1 MEDINS
7 ALATAQG
14 MQDGLFGRDAPTL
27 SVSDWLKQQ
36 AEPEKPPVSLK
47 TLKKNEVEKIMSA
60 VQKGISAAKNYYQAV
75 VEPELIRR
83 DEVRNANEA
92 LYRKKFPNL
101 SDKSKFVSMDLNNT
115 VEWIKPSLVE
125 VFTGN
130 ESPIT
135 IAGSTVQNDDRAT
148 RLQQLIE
155 YQLTRKNNYT
165 TMVHDVVDDALSLN
179 FGVSKVWW
187 RREEQRERYKMLL
200 DIRDMQSAMML
211 TQATL
216 TGEIEIQSIK
226 ELDGAPDLYDVRF
239 DHVKVVANYP
249 VVEHIPPTELRF
261 TPEAR
266 TLQECKF
273 VAHRKIVK
281 GDYLKR
287 KEQDGTYQNV
297 TQALEETGDTNFTD
311 ADTYI
316 NPQLNENG
324 MRVTDGDDA
333 SKDVELY
340 ESYIDVDYNND
351 GVYEHLIVH
360 SVGNT
365 PLSIQTNEF
374 DIAPFFAMGGK
385 RQSSRIF
392 ADRGLAEEIE
402 GLQDLKT
409 ALIKQVVINVGK
421 NNDQQKFINV
431 QQIQDVDALLNGDE
445 YVPVSGDP
453 NSMIYNP
460 PQANISPLTMD
471 LVNYAESEIENRSGS
486 TKYNQGL
493 DSNSLNKMLDINIPV
508 PMADGSYKLL
518 KDIVDGDRIIGRN
531 GSPTV
536 VLKAHAIHYPEKAYN
551 ITFQSGEVIKAGGE
565 HLWTVKTQTGDWKT
579 INTDAM
585 YQYMRT
591 HGGNLYIPRV
601 GHVNF
606 DGCSSLP
613 LDPYILGYYL
623 GNGHRHSCRITTPDI
638 EVVERFSQWCEEHDG
653 DIKPCK
659 TGQNSGE
666 AVTYTI
672 TGGLWNILK
681 ELQIVK
687 RGGDDWEA
695 IKYIPDCYFK
705 ASYTNRLELLR
716 GLMDADGCHHSGALC
731 VFSQVEGRLL
741 DDVIKLIKSLGM
753 WPTKH
758 YVDPGSGGFD
768 TRKLHYNIHFSAND
782 NPFCV
787 SRKSKKWRQRT
798 RCVDKQKIVS
808 ILPTDVC
815 LMRCLTVDAKDG
827 LFCVGKL
834 FTVTH
839 NTATGITAILGQA
852 DKRIKLVARLLA
864 ENWIVPMTRFVILL
878 NKKYG
883 EPVQTFRF
891 KDMDVS
897 ISSEDMDIDYDLIIN
912 VGNGAGTK
920 EARIQ
925 SYMLLLSQVYP
936 VLSQAGVATPKSYYA
951 AGTALLEEMGLKN
964 TQGILLDPDSQEA
977 QAMQAQQAQQAV
989 QQAQAAQQ
997 AQLHTELAL
1006 KQADYAGK
1014 AAVASI
1020 PRISANIKDLPV
1032 DAQLD
1037 IINNGTSGKT
1047 TPEAIAQREV
1057 LNHV

>member
-47 TLKKNEVEKIMSA
+47 TLKKSEVDKIMSA

-75 VEPELIRR
+75 VEPELIHR

-179 FGVSKVWW
+179 FGVAKVWW

-216 TGEIEIQSIK
+216 TGEIEIRSIK
-226 ELDGAPDLYDVRF
+226 ELDGAPDLYEVRF

-316 NPQLNENG
+316 NPQLDDKG

-351 GVYEHLIVH
+351 GIYEHLIVH

-392 ADRGLAEEIE
+392 ADRSLAEEVE

-431 QQIQDVDALLNGDE
+431 QQIEDVDALLNGDE
-445 YVPVSGDP
+445 YVPVKGDP
-453 NSMIYNP
+453 NAMIYNP

-493 DSNSLNKMLDINIPV
+493 DSNSLNK
-508 PMADGSYKLL
+508 
-518 KDIVDGDRIIGRN
+518 
-531 GSPTV
+531 
-536 VLKAHAIHYPEKAYN
+536 
-551 ITFQSGEVIKAGGE
+551 
-565 HLWTVKTQTGDWKT
+565 
-579 INTDAM
+579 
-585 YQYMRT
+585 
-591 HGGNLYIPRV
+591 
-601 GHVNF
+601 
-606 DGCSSLP
+606 
-613 LDPYILGYYL
+613 
-623 GNGHRHSCRITTPDI
+623 
-638 EVVERFSQWCEEHDG
+638 
-653 DIKPCK
+653 
-659 TGQNSGE
+659 
-666 AVTYTI
+666 
-672 TGGLWNILK
+672 
-681 ELQIVK
+681 
-687 RGGDDWEA
+687 
-695 IKYIPDCYFK
+695 
-705 ASYTNRLELLR
+705 
-716 GLMDADGCHHSGALC
+716 
-731 VFSQVEGRLL
+731 
-741 DDVIKLIKSLGM
+741 
-753 WPTKH
+753 
-758 YVDPGSGGFD
+758 
-768 TRKLHYNIHFSAND
+768 
-782 NPFCV
+782 
-787 SRKSKKWRQRT
+787 
-798 RCVDKQKIVS
+798 
-808 ILPTDVC
+808 
-815 LMRCLTVDAKDG
+815 
-827 LFCVGKL
+827 
-834 FTVTH
+834 
-839 NTATGITAILGQA
+839 TATGITAILGQA

-997 AQLHTELAL
+997 AQLQTELAL

>member
-1 MEDINS
+1 
-7 ALATAQG
+7 

-60 VQKGISAAKNYYQAV
+60 VQKGISAAKDYYQAV
-75 VEPELIRR
+75 VEPKIIRR

-179 FGVSKVWW
+179 FGVAKVWW

-216 TGEIEIQSIK
+216 TGEIEIRSIK

-365 PLSIQTNEF
+365 PLAIQTNEF

-421 NNDQQKFINV
+421 NNDQQKFINI

-471 LVNYAESEIENRSGS
+471 IVNYAESEIENRSGS

-493 DSNSLNKMLDINIPV
+493 DSNSLNK
-508 PMADGSYKLL
+508 
-518 KDIVDGDRIIGRN
+518 
-531 GSPTV
+531 
-536 VLKAHAIHYPEKAYN
+536 
-551 ITFQSGEVIKAGGE
+551 
-565 HLWTVKTQTGDWKT
+565 
-579 INTDAM
+579 
-585 YQYMRT
+585 
-591 HGGNLYIPRV
+591 
-601 GHVNF
+601 
-606 DGCSSLP
+606 
-613 LDPYILGYYL
+613 
-623 GNGHRHSCRITTPDI
+623 
-638 EVVERFSQWCEEHDG
+638 
-653 DIKPCK
+653 
-659 TGQNSGE
+659 
-666 AVTYTI
+666 
-672 TGGLWNILK
+672 
-681 ELQIVK
+681 
-687 RGGDDWEA
+687 
-695 IKYIPDCYFK
+695 
-705 ASYTNRLELLR
+705 
-716 GLMDADGCHHSGALC
+716 
-731 VFSQVEGRLL
+731 
-741 DDVIKLIKSLGM
+741 
-753 WPTKH
+753 
-758 YVDPGSGGFD
+758 
-768 TRKLHYNIHFSAND
+768 
-782 NPFCV
+782 
-787 SRKSKKWRQRT
+787 
-798 RCVDKQKIVS
+798 
-808 ILPTDVC
+808 
-815 LMRCLTVDAKDG
+815 
-827 LFCVGKL
+827 
-834 FTVTH
+834 
-839 NTATGITAILGQA
+839 TATGITAILGQA

-997 AQLHTELAL
+997 AQLQTELAL

-1037 IINNGTSGKT
+1037 IINNGTAGKT
-1047 TPEAIAQREV
+1047 TLEAIAQREV

>member
-60 VQKGISAAKNYYQAV
+60 VQKGISAAKDYYQAV
-75 VEPELIRR
+75 VEPKIIRR

-179 FGVSKVWW
+179 FGVAKVWW

-216 TGEIEIQSIK
+216 TGEIEIRSIK

-365 PLSIQTNEF
+365 PLAIQTNEF

-421 NNDQQKFINV
+421 NNDQQKFINI

-471 LVNYAESEIENRSGS
+471 IVNYAESEIENRSGS

-493 DSNSLNKMLDINIPV
+493 DSNSLNK
-508 PMADGSYKLL
+508 
-518 KDIVDGDRIIGRN
+518 
-531 GSPTV
+531 
-536 VLKAHAIHYPEKAYN
+536 
-551 ITFQSGEVIKAGGE
+551 
-565 HLWTVKTQTGDWKT
+565 
-579 INTDAM
+579 
-585 YQYMRT
+585 
-591 HGGNLYIPRV
+591 
-601 GHVNF
+601 
-606 DGCSSLP
+606 
-613 LDPYILGYYL
+613 
-623 GNGHRHSCRITTPDI
+623 
-638 EVVERFSQWCEEHDG
+638 
-653 DIKPCK
+653 
-659 TGQNSGE
+659 
-666 AVTYTI
+666 
-672 TGGLWNILK
+672 
-681 ELQIVK
+681 
-687 RGGDDWEA
+687 
-695 IKYIPDCYFK
+695 
-705 ASYTNRLELLR
+705 
-716 GLMDADGCHHSGALC
+716 
-731 VFSQVEGRLL
+731 
-741 DDVIKLIKSLGM
+741 
-753 WPTKH
+753 
-758 YVDPGSGGFD
+758 
-768 TRKLHYNIHFSAND
+768 
-782 NPFCV
+782 
-787 SRKSKKWRQRT
+787 
-798 RCVDKQKIVS
+798 
-808 ILPTDVC
+808 
-815 LMRCLTVDAKDG
+815 
-827 LFCVGKL
+827 
-834 FTVTH
+834 
-839 NTATGITAILGQA
+839 TATGITAILGQA

-997 AQLHTELAL
+997 AQLQTELAL

-1037 IINNGTSGKT
+1037 IINNGTAGKT
-1047 TPEAIAQREV
+1047 TLEAIAQREV